1 MGLKDLVRNTLNEK
15 IEVPIEPLSFP
26 QNIKK
31 QEQDDDSDSGSSWTF
46 IPNKFSLHCLKNQ
59 LLINI
64 FELKTVEQILDLLIL
79 VESNPQLFGKLD
91 DLIKVFDKLTKTLF
105 NLSFYDFLSSVAGK
119 EINWLGV
126 QERTPEQQSTY
137 R

>member
-1 MGLKDLVRNTLNEK
+1 MALRDLVKNTLNEK

-26 QNIKK
+26 KNVRK

-105 NLSFYDFLSSVAGK
+105 NLSFYDFISSVAGK
-119 EINWLGV
+119 EINWLGG
-126 QERTPEQQSTY
+126 QEKTLEQQTIH

>member
-1 MGLKDLVRNTLNEK
+1 MALRDLVKNTLNEK
-15 IEVPIEPLSFP
+15 IEVPVEPLSFP
-26 QNIKK
+26 KNVRK

-105 NLSFYDFLSSVAGK
+105 NLSFYDFLSNVAGK
-119 EINWLGV
+119 EINWLGG
-126 QERTPEQQSTY
+126 QEKTLEQQTIH

>member
-1 MGLKDLVRNTLNEK
+1 MALKDLVRNTLNEK

-64 FELKTVEQILDLLIL
+64 FELKTVELIL

-105 NLSFYDFLSSVAGK
+105 NLTFYDFLSSVAGK
-119 EINWLGV
+119 EINWLGG
-126 QERTPEQQSTY
+126 QERTPEQQSIY